1 MTSLAIRPS
10 TDEDAQALIS
20 VLNEERRLSAR
31 RLMPRLGIYP
41 DVVGPVSAI
50 VKLLHIAR
58 RANRSIEGMG
68 FGIGRTGDGLDA
80 EYWIG
85 KQS

>member
-1 MTSLAIRPS
+1 MNALSLRPS

-20 VLNEERRLSAR
+20 ILNEERSLSAR

-41 DVVGPVSAI
+41 DVVGPVCAI

-58 RANRSIEGMG
+58 RANRSIEHMG
-68 FGIGRTGDGLDA
+68 YGIGRTGSGLDA
-80 EYWIG
+80 EFWIG
-85 KQS
+85 KHC

>member
-1 MTSLAIRPS
+1 MNALAIRPS
-10 TDEDAQALIS
+10 TDDDAQALIG

-41 DVVGPVSAI
+41 DVVGPVSAA
-50 VKLLHIAR
+50 VKLLHVVK
-58 RANRSIEGMG
+58 RANRSLEDMG
-68 FGIGRTGDGLDA
+68 FAIGISGRGLDA

-85 KQS
+85 RHS